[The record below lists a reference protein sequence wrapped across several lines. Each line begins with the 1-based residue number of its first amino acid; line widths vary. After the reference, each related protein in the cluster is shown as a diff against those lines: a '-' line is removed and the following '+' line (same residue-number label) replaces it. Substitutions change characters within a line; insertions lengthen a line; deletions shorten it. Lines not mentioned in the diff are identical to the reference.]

1 MKVIFL
7 IVILSS
13 FLFGC
18 KSVEDQSKDDLILLL
33 HFMDKYTTKLEKYI
47 EKDKNLSIRD
57 KNTFKVELSDFKER
71 RSKFN
76 K

>member
-7 IVILSS
+7 IILSL

-33 HFMDKYTTKLEKYI
+33 HFMDKYTPRLEKYI
-47 EKDKNLSIRD
+47 EKDQSLSIRD
-57 KNTFKVELSDFKER
+57 KNTFKVELSDFKEK

>member
-1 MKVIFL
+1 MRIIFL
-7 IVILSS
+7 IILGT

-33 HFMDKYTTKLEKYI
+33 HFMDKYIPRLEEYI
-47 EKDKNLSIRD
+47 EKDKSLSIRD

>member
-1 MKVIFL
+1 MKVILL
-7 IVILSS
+7 IILSL

-33 HFMDKYTTKLEKYI
+33 HFMDKYTPRLEKYI
-47 EKDKNLSIRD
+47 EKDQSLSNRD

>member
-7 IVILSS
+7 IILSL
-13 FLFGC
+13 FLVGC

-33 HFMDKYTTKLEKYI
+33 HFMDKYVPRLEKYI
-47 EKDKNLSIRD
+47 EKDQKLSGRD